1 MVSQETVKVEQ
12 KCTNETLMFRSAT
25 GRHTNVARFNRGF
38 CFNEAN
44 PLTRKLDLEREPL
57 R

>member
-1 MVSQETVKVEQ
+1 
-12 KCTNETLMFRSAT
+12 MFRSAT